1 MSQSL
6 IERRGLNRGDV
17 LSTLGEALRGAD
29 DGELFLEERQT
40 ESLVFDD
47 GRLKSASFDQS
58 EGFGMRAVAGET
70 AAYAHASEVS
80 SDALKRAAGVCA
92 EVTRGASGQMSIAPA
107 RSNRQLYS
115 AQNPV
120 EGLAFAE
127 KIKLLQTADAY
138 ARDLDSRVKRR
149 PSA

>member
-6 IERRGLNRGDV
+6 LDRRELERSAAI
-17 LSTLGEALRGAD
+17 STLGEALRGAD

-40 ESLVFDD
+40 ETLVFDD

-80 SDALKRAAGVCA
+80 LPALRRAAEVCA
-92 EVTRGASGQMSIAPA
+92 QVTRGASAQMSVAPA
-107 RSNRQLYS
+107 RSNRQLY
-115 AQNPV
+115 AATNPT
-120 EGLAFAE
+120 EALAFSE
-127 KIKLLQTADAY
+127 KI
-138 ARDLDSRVKRR
+138 
-149 PSA
+149 